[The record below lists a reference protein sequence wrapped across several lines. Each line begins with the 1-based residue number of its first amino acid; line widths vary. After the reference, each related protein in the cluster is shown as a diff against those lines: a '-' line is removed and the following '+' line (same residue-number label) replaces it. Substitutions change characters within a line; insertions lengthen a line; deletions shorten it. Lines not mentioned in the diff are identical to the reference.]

1 MILIRSIFIAIVL
14 LISTNSLLAGNP
26 PGIKPDTLE
35 GKNFNFEPD
44 KDAKEAVY
52 NIVKYTGLQPNFIV
66 VEKNDVKTA
75 SAYISSGKRYIAY
88 NRLFIYKLRNKSKT
102 DWAAVSVLAHEI
114 GHHLLGHTLKYKNL
128 GPGDELAADRF
139 SGFILFQMGATVNEA
154 KAALN
159 TVGHEIDTLNHPT
172 IDIRIQAL
180 VNGWNEAYSLKNTTA
195 YSAQATS
202 NLVSERIEYLFKFE
216 YKNDQNTYFL
226 DGKDRIIWHDNY
238 GNPIVIGT
246 KLETENTN
254 YAWMYSYKNQVF
266 GVDYKGNIWLE
277 TSHGY
282 PFIVGQVFEI
292 INE

>member
-1 MILIRSIFIAIVL
+1 ML
-14 LISTNSLLAGNP
+14 LISSNQSFGGNP
-26 PGIKPDTLE
+26 PSIPPDTLE

-66 VEKNDVKTA
+66 IEKNDVKTA
-75 SAYISSGKRYIAY
+75 SAYIANGKRYIAY

-139 SGFILFQMGATVNEA
+139 SGFILFQMGATVDEA

-180 VNGWNEAYSLKNTTA
+180 VNGWKEAYSLKNTTA
-195 YSAQATS
+195 YSNQQDS
-202 NLVSERIEYLFKFE
+202 NAMVERVEYKFKFE

-226 DGKDRIIWHDNY
+226 DGRDRIIWHDNY
-238 GNPIVIGT
+238 GNPIVIGK
-246 KLETENTN
+246 KLETDNTN
-254 YAWMYSYKNQVF
+254 YTWMYSYKNQTF

-277 TSHGY
+277 TTHGY